1 MKAIFIQA
9 VSLFH
14 SERKEPENEEL
25 PLVDLARKC
34 ANTVFA
40 ASANTI
46 VGDKELCAR
55 EFMAHCRENFG
66 YEIGKAL
73 AEVKEPEEV
82 ECVA

>member
-1 MKAIFIQA
+1 MKAIFAQA

-14 SERKEPENEEL
+14 QERKEPENAET

-34 ANTVFA
+34 ANTLFT
-40 ASANTI
+40 ANADTI

-55 EFMAHCRENFG
+55 EFMTHCRDNFG

-82 ECVA
+82 ERVA